1 METVQKILILLGGLL
16 VGWSLGYVFRDVVT
30 PILENRRNKRL
41 KKKREKLQEE
51 YSWTSTWQQYKT
63 IITIECAVKDSI
75 DEKEKDRL
83 INHLR
88 SAWEDDGIKVIVK
101 NCE

>member
-1 METVQKILILLGGLL
+1 METVQKILTLLGGLL
-16 VGWSLGYVFRDVVT
+16 AGWSLGYGFRDVVT
-30 PILENRRNKRL
+30 LILEKRRNKRL
-41 KKKREKLQEE
+41 KKKREKLQKE

-63 IITIECAVKDSI
+63 IITIECAVTDSI

-88 SAWEDDGIKVIVK
+88 STWEDDGIKVIVK

>member
-1 METVQKILILLGGLL
+1 MALIILPRRDNYTNFIESDFIPKHGELTVC
-16 VGWSLGYVFRDVVT
+16 YE
-30 PILENRRNKRL
+30 ENGRNKRL

-63 IITIECAVKDSI
+63 IITIECAVTDSI

-88 SAWEDDGIKVIVK
+88 STWEDDGIKVIVK
-101 NCE
+101 NCG